1 MNANKLENWEILNSM
16 QSIHGI
22 WFSLLGIPRETCR
35 HPHSNF
41 EEHWSLRFQLLL
53 KTGPLGERPPMRH
66 CFKKRISTLGQEKG
80 LKAGPPRNMALHDE
94 ALFCETTHYYRMD
107 LLSRAVTAFSPSYR
121 AGTTIPGL
129 KVPPLVPG
137 HRAGTKGSTG
147 TKGPPAEQT
156 WPHPLVP
163 VGNPNRD

>member
-53 KTGPLGERPPMRH
+53 KTRPLGERPPMRH
-66 CFKKRISTLGQEKG
+66 CFKKRISTLGREKG
-80 LKAGPPRNMALHDE
+80 LKAGLPRNMALHNE
-94 ALFCETTHYYRMD
+94 ALFCETTGFEPWLVASQLGIPLCYQC
-107 LLSRAVTAFSPSYR
+107 VVNFSFRGPF
-121 AGTTIPGL
+121 ICQPF
-129 KVPPLVPG
+129 PLVSLTNKPDIF
-137 HRAGTKGSTG
+137 TSKSVNC
-147 TKGPPAEQT
+147 
-156 WPHPLVP
+156 L
-163 VGNPNRD
+163 